1 MADNIVLNPGSGGS
15 TLASD
20 DVGGVQ
26 YQRVK
31 PAYGADGSATDVT
44 STTPLPVQ
52 PAKSASSTNTQ
63 VSLTASTDTTLIA
76 SNANR
81 ILATVYNPL
90 AVDLYVLFGS
100 GASATVYTL
109 RVPPNGF
116 YEVPGAYTGQ
126 INGFATA
133 AGTIPTTQVVNP

>member
-81 ILATVYNPL
+81 ILATFCGVAP
-90 AVDLYVLFGS
+90 G
-100 GASATVYTL
+100 L
-109 RVPPNGF
+109 RRR
-116 YEVPGAYTGQ
+116 
-126 INGFATA
+126 TA
-133 AGTIPTTQVVNP
+133 RAA